1 MKILFVIT
9 KSDIGGAQVFVLN
22 LATVLKKMGYEVE
35 VAAGDGDYLFGELEK
50 EQVPYYYLN
59 SLKRNLNIFNSFYFI
74 YDLYLLIRKKDYDII
89 HLNSSNTLI
98 GAISTK
104 LLRKKPKTLFTFHG
118 LSFIDRNFSSNA
130 IIKSFARI
138 YYKLLLKTIDKIV
151 FECETNM
158 NDLKNESMIKSAE
171 VIYNGL
177 EEKNMHFISKKE
189 ARKYFST
196 RTDYDLTNSF
206 IIGSTGRLAYQ
217 KNYEFLIQNFYL
229 IKERIPEAKV
239 VIIGDGP
246 DRDNYL
252 KQIEKHG
259 ITKDFFLLGELR
271 DSHQYMN
278 GFDLFTL
285 PSRYEGVSIS
295 LIEALYVP
303 LAILATNVGGNSD
316 IVGNDQRQLFNL
328 DNIEEYLEKI
338 FEIYKNRNSIIEH
351 NSLLKERFSLKEMT
365 KSYIKLYDELKRSY

>member
-22 LATVLKKMGYEVE
+22 LASVLKKMGYEIE
-35 VAAGDGDYLFGELEK
+35 VAAGDGNYLFGELEK
-50 EQVPYYYLN
+50 EQIPYYYLN
-59 SLKRNLNIFNSFYFI
+59 SLKRNLNILNSFYFI
-74 YDLYLLIRKKDYDII
+74 YDMYLLIRKKDYDII

-98 GAISTK
+98 GVISAK

-138 YYKLLLKTIDKIV
+138 YYKLLLKAVDKIV

-158 NDLKNESMIKSAE
+158 NELKNESMIKSAE

-177 EEKNMHFISKKE
+177 EEKNMHFMSKNE
-189 ARKYFST
+189 ARKYFSDKT
-196 RTDYDLTNSF
+196 GFDLTNSF

-229 IKERIPEAKV
+229 IKEKIPEAKV
-239 VIIGDGP
+239 VIIGDGL

-252 KQIEKHG
+252 QQIEKHG
-259 ITKDFFLLGELR
+259 ITKDFFLLGELK
-271 DSHQYMN
+271 DSHQYMQ

-295 LIEALYVP
+295 LIEALYAP
-303 LAILATNVGGNSD
+303 IAILASNVGGNSD
-316 IVGNDQRQLFNL
+316 IVGNDERQLFCFN
-328 DNIEEYLEKI
+328 NIEEYLEKI
-338 FEIYKNRNSIIEH
+338 YKIYKNRNGIIEH
-351 NSLLKERFSLKEMT
+351 NSLLKERFSLKKMT
-365 KSYIKLYDELKRSY
+365 ISYIKLYDELKRSY